1 MKWLLLAIALL
12 GSGCAMVQPFQ
23 KEELGK
29 PYMKFKQAAPGT
41 FFVEHT
47 VITVEQAE
55 GGNGKAGG
63 GCGCR

>member
-1 MKWLLLAIALL
+1 MKRALALIALL
-12 GSGCAMVQPFQ
+12 GAGCASVQPWQ

-29 PYMKFKQAAPGT
+29 GYMKFKQEAPGRY
-41 FFVEHT
+41 FIEHT

-55 GGNGKAGG
+55 GGDGHAGG